1 MLTFCFRFRSFL
13 LLFRFLSSASV
24 LLPATWPLF
33 LPFRSSWLCLTAASP
48 SLRFR
53 LRFHGFPRSSR
64 PGFPCLCFPVF
75 VLGFLFVSFHPTR
88 LRSHSCSTGASLLFR
103 FRFLFRAFP
112 FPPLSFVRFGSVLTT
127 QPSVSSFPL
136 FPISSDG
143 GSLGALWFL
152 ASPLLSSSVRPVSMP
167 SFRFWYSA
175 SCDFLSPLAV
185 SCHRHYS
192 AAGLLFPARPSPL
205 LSL

>member
-33 LPFRSSWLCLTAASP
+33 LPFHSSRLCLTAASP
-48 SLRFR
+48 ALRF
-53 LRFHGFPRSSR
+53 LSSYPASLPQLLHR
-64 PGFPCLCFPVF
+64 CFP
-75 VLGFLFVSFHPTR
+75 SFP
-88 LRSHSCSTGASLLFR
+88 LSL
-103 FRFLFRAFP
+103 LFRAFP

-136 FPISSDG
+136 FPISPDG

-167 SFRFWYSA
+167 SFRFVSQALLSCRPPVYSSAVSFAFALGFGYSA
-175 SCDFLSPLAV
+175 CRFRFLFT
-185 SCHRHYS
+185 S
-192 AAGLLFPARPSPL
+192 AT
-205 LSL
+205 

>member
-1 MLTFCFRFRSFL
+1 MASISSFPFFPALPHSGFPGAPFPLTLSRFPPFFPAWFPMPLFPGFRTRLSV
-13 LLFRFLSSASV
+13 RFLSSYPAS
-24 LLPATWPLF
+24 LPQLF
-33 LPFRSSWLCLTAASP
+33 HR
-48 SLRFR
+48 
-53 LRFHGFPRSSR
+53 
-64 PGFPCLCFPVF
+64 CFP
-75 VLGFLFVSFHPTR
+75 SFP
-88 LRSHSCSTGASLLFR
+88 LSL
-103 FRFLFRAFP
+103 LFRAFP

-136 FPISSDG
+136 FPISPDG
-143 GSLGALWFL
+143 GSLGAHWFL
-152 ASPLLSSSVRPVSMP
+152 ASPLLSSSVQPVSMP